1 MFAPNVGLRVNPLG
15 KLVQVTEAE
24 FAEVTSMEKT
34 ISEQVR
40 EFRDE
45 ITMLQRLNDDY
56 GRIKKSL
63 LSKMEHEGR

>member
-1 MFAPNVGLRVNPLG
+1 
-15 KLVQVTEAE
+15 
-24 FAEVTSMEKT
+24 MEKT

-56 GRIKKSL
+56 RHIRKSP
-63 LSKMEHEGR
+63 LSVVEHEGRRLRLNQIKTKLMAFKGITRFNDSGG